1 MKKSG
6 MQAGGEAAA
15 KERAKARPTLMDVVR
30 ESGTSK
36 ATVSRVLNNRPGV
49 VPALR
54 EKVAAAIKK
63 LNYTPVAAARAL
75 SLSRS
80 NTLGLVFQDIT
91 AGWLLNVFRGVMH
104 VASGTGYSVVTA
116 LSTVPGDELLLPSR
130 LLAEGRVDGM
140 VWYDPRI
147 TPEMIVEIK
156 SRNIPFVV
164 IQKQI
169 NDPEVNTVSIEN
181 IRGSYLA
188 MKHLLDLGYRR
199 VMLLTGGEDN
209 EDSRQRMQG
218 ARQAL
223 SEAHIKPATVP
234 TLIGHHVGGHAITV
248 LSAYLKEGHH
258 LPEAIFAFND
268 SMAVAI
274 VQWLRSR
281 GTRVPED
288 VAVVGFDGTED
299 AEHIGLTTVAT
310 PMYETGVLGTQILL
324 DIISNGTEGKK
335 ARQVLLSGHLII
347 RDTCGAKQRS
357 AQTESPA
364 AKPRVGKGK

>member
-1 MKKSG
+1 MKKAKK
-6 MQAGGEAAA
+6 AGISADDETAV
-15 KERAKARPTLMDVVR
+15 KERTKSRPTLMDVVR

-54 EKVAAAIKK
+54 EKVTAAIKK

-104 VASGTGYSVVTA
+104 VATGTGYSVVTA
-116 LSTVPGDELLLPSR
+116 LSTVPNDELLLPSR

-147 TPEMIVEIK
+147 TPEVIAEIK
-156 SRNIPFVV
+156 SRRIPFVV
-164 IQKQI
+164 VQKQI
-169 NDPEVNTVSIEN
+169 NDPDVNTVSIEN
-181 IRGSYLA
+181 VCGAYLA
-188 MKHLLDLGYRR
+188 TKHLLDLGYRR
-199 VMLLTGGEDN
+199 VMLVTGGDDN
-209 EDSRQRMQG
+209 EDSRQRLQG

-223 SEAHIKPATVP
+223 TEFHIKPAAVP
-234 TLIGHHVGGHAITV
+234 TLIGRHVGVHAIKA
-248 LSAYLKEGHH
+248 LAAYLEEGHH

-268 SMAVAI
+268 NMAVAI
-274 VQWLRSR
+274 LQWLRAR

-288 VAVVGFDGTED
+288 VAVVGFDGTDEAD
-299 AEHIGLTTVAT
+299 HVGLTTIAT
-310 PMYETGVLGTQILL
+310 PMYETGILAAQILL
-324 DIISNGTEGKK
+324 DLISNGAEDKK
-335 ARQVLLSGHLII
+335 ARQILLSGHLVI
-347 RDTCGAKQRS
+347 RDSCGARLRH
-357 AQTESPA
+357 A
-364 AKPRVGKGK
+364 